1 MPSAPPVLS
10 PPSPASPASPASV
23 LPVRFGA
30 SPGPSGPPPFP
41 YGPYGRSG
49 RGAAAV
55 LPMVLAVLLLALLP
69 APAAAAGED
78 PGWTVRPAGGG
89 SAGRETR
96 PYVYLEGVP
105 DSVLQDRISVINP
118 ARTPLTVRL
127 RGDGRAGPWLRF
139 GARTVTVPART
150 RADVPFALALP
161 GNATPGDLAGAIV
174 ATAGGGT
181 EGRVQVRVRVG
192 GPTLA
197 ALTVED
203 VEVSGGI
210 VRYALVN
217 RGNTPL
223 RPRLAVRADGVFG
236 VLLDR
241 PERPLPLELAPG
253 RRVELTEPWPD
264 APALDSVT
272 VRLRVTAAGGAR
284 GEGTASAAYV
294 PVAPV
299 AGGGLLLLGALAVLG
314 TVARRRRHS
323 RGGQRAPDPV
333 PAAPALAAPAAA
345 PRAAPAPAPPS
356 AAPLRAAPAPATV
369 PPAAPPLAAPPTVPP
384 AAPTLA
390 APAAVPPAAPTLAA
404 PAAPASAPSV
414 TPPPAAPATPPPSS
428 PAPVGA
434 PTAGR
439 PPGVLGPLA
448 RTGAES

>member
-1 MPSAPPVLS
+1 
-10 PPSPASPASPASV
+10 
-23 LPVRFGA
+23 
-30 SPGPSGPPPFP
+30 
-41 YGPYGRSG
+41 
-49 RGAAAV
+49 
-55 LPMVLAVLLLALLP
+55 MVLAVLLLALLP

-105 DSVLQDRISVINP
+105 DSVLQDRISVTNP

-203 VEVSGGI
+203 VEVSGGT

-294 PVAPV
+294 PVSPV

-323 RGGQRAPDPV
+323 RGGQRALDPV

-345 PRAAPAPAPPS
+345 PRAAPAPASPS
-356 AAPLRAAPAPATV
+356 AAPP
-369 PPAAPPLAAPPTVPP
+369 
-384 AAPTLA
+384 LA

-414 TPPPAAPATPPPSS
+414 TPPPAAPATPPPPS

-439 PPGVLGPLA
+439 PPRVPGPLA